1 MEGHQHYFKRWLV
14 DGSLLVVILSFTLRN
29 CYFTTFTEI
38 AGSNCSK
45 AEKVASQKSFSS
57 YPIAVKPK
65 EVDYII
71 TTIEKQEA
79 VVMAKLSS
87 LDYFELMQLKR
98 KYFPK
103 VFTEVQQ
110 EVKVFTK
117 QEYFTNCQSSQIKA
131 FLYLI
136 VTIAAMEPK
145 HLLST

>member
-1 MEGHQHYFKRWLV
+1 V

-45 AEKVASQKSFSS
+45 AEKVASLKSFSS

-79 VVMAKLSS
+79 VVMVKLSS

-103 VFTEVQQ
+103 VFTEVQ
-110 EVKVFTK
+110 
-117 QEYFTNCQSSQIKA
+117 
-131 FLYLI
+131 
-136 VTIAAMEPK
+136 
-145 HLLST
+145 